1 MCVQTG
7 RDPPLAR
14 PHVVAEIGSIGT
26 AFAQYL
32 Q

>member
-1 MCVQTG
+1 MCVEAG
-7 RDPPLAR
+7 RDPRPAR
-14 PHVVAEIGSIGT
+14 PRVIAEIGSIGT